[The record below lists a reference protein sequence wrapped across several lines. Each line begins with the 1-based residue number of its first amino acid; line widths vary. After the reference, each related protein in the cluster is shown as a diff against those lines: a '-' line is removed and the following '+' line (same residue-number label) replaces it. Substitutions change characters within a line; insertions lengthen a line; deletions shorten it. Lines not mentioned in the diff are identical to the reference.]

1 MRKKNYLAK
10 AFLGACAVAMMVS
23 CTKSKDLY
31 DPLALK
37 EKEEI
42 EQLINNIDVE
52 KQYNEDFIAKYGPID
67 PGQTWDFTTGAK
79 LGTRAYTI
87 VKAEKVSGLDF
98 GITGNNQV
106 TKNKKVYETIND
118 ILPDKVKHEGKPV
131 TLVAP
136 ANSFYIFPIS
146 ARGQFTHRM
155 VVNLDPRQNG
165 IVLCDKTWTN
175 YDKNYVNGMNA
186 GGTQVKMEGLY
197 VEAPVGTPI
206 HIYLAQVNGGHSTNY
221 GTPDGRAIYIN
232 VPDGLKLELPN
243 GITVSE
249 NAEIKYVGIEDGDDN
264 DYNDAVIAIVGN
276 PDVPAET
283 IITNDEY
290 VVNTNITKRYLV
302 EDLGTRGDFD
312 FNDIVVDVTQN
323 TAETHKVTYEN
334 GILKTD
340 DVEKIEKSEKAAI
353 RALGGTL
360 NFTLKIGNTKW
371 TKSGGRF
378 DVGTMYN
385 TTKGFID
392 YNAKLAEF
400 EVSGWNT
407 DNKNISVDVEGD
419 KNRGSWY
426 ILFPEPGKVPK
437 VIAVDPDRKWNNE
450 NESLNSFW

>member
-1 MRKKNYLAK
+1 
-10 AFLGACAVAMMVS
+10 
-23 CTKSKDLY
+23 
-31 DPLALK
+31 
-37 EKEEI
+37 
-42 EQLINNIDVE
+42 
-52 KQYNEDFIAKYGPID
+52 
-67 PGQTWDFTTGAK
+67 
-79 LGTRAYTI
+79 
-87 VKAEKVSGLDF
+87 
-98 GITGNNQV
+98 
-106 TKNKKVYETIND
+106 
-118 ILPDKVKHEGKPV
+118 
-131 TLVAP
+131 
-136 ANSFYIFPIS
+136 
-146 ARGQFTHRM
+146 
-155 VVNLDPRQNG
+155 
-165 IVLCDKTWTN
+165 
-175 YDKNYVNGMNA
+175 
-186 GGTQVKMEGLY
+186 
-197 VEAPVGTPI
+197 
-206 HIYLAQVNGGHSTNY
+206 
-221 GTPDGRAIYIN
+221 
-232 VPDGLKLELPN
+232 
-243 GITVSE
+243 
-249 NAEIKYVGIEDGDDN
+249 
-264 DYNDAVIAIVGN
+264 
-276 PDVPAET
+276 
-283 IITNDEY
+283 
-290 VVNTNITKRYLV
+290 V

-340 DVEKIEKSEKAAI
+340 DVEEIEKSEKAAI